1 MNDYRV
7 TFIHEAREQVIELS
21 AETVKHVQ
29 VLLPEGADIIRIK
42 FLRARGFSCRIR
54 GAPVRS

>member
-29 VLLPEGADIIRIK
+29 VLLPEAADIIRIK

-54 GAPVRS
+54 GAPARP